1 MACQI
6 ASRTEEV
13 HTNLIHVCNVY
24 IYICK
29 PGICTAGLGYRHL
42 PSDAPEGWMNT
53 IKHQLNI
60 FLQQNL

>member
-24 IYICK
+24 IYIYTY
-29 PGICTAGLGYRHL
+29 IYANLE
-42 PSDAPEGWMNT
+42 SA
-53 IKHQLNI
+53 
-60 FLQQNL
+60 LQVWGTDISPVMPLKGG